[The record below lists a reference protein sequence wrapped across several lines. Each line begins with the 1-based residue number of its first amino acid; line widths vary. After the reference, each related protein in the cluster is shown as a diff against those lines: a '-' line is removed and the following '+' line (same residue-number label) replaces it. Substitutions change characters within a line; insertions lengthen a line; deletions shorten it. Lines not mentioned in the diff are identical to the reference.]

1 MNTNENNISQAG
13 TLTQSGNVAQQTTQ
27 DINTTQ
33 HLNRNIDPTDPRP
46 RVVTNENIGT
56 TQRQFPGLNNPDEL
70 EIDTD
75 EIYDG
80 EPEEPQNE
88 SIDYGFREFSVKK
101 LNYGYVI
108 KAGCHQ
114 FAIESESRLIKVI
127 SEYIKDPSGKEK
139 QWWETKNI

>member
-1 MNTNENNISQAG
+1 MNTNENSISQSG
-13 TLTQSGNVAQQTTQ
+13 TSTQGGNIVQQTTQ
-27 DINTTQ
+27 YTNTTP
-33 HLNRNIDPTDPRP
+33 HLNRPIQPRNP
-46 RVVTNENIGT
+46 RIIAN
-56 TQRQFPGLNNPDEL
+56 

-75 EIYDG
+75 EMIG
-80 EPEEPQNE
+80 EEPCGVPVISENE
-88 SIDYGFREFSVKK
+88 TIDYGFREFSVKK
-101 LNYGYVI
+101 LNYGYII

>member
-33 HLNRNIDPTDPRP
+33 HLNRPIQPRDPRP
-46 RVVTNENIGT
+46 VENEI
-56 TQRQFPGLNNPDEL
+56 

-75 EIYDG
+75 EMIEIGEEPYDG
-80 EPEEPQNE
+80 PVIAENE

>member
-1 MNTNENNISQAG
+1 MNTNENNISQSG
-13 TLTQSGNVAQQTTQ
+13 TLTQGGNVAQQTTQ

-33 HLNRNIDPTDPRP
+33 HLNRPIQPRDPRP
-46 RVVTNENIGT
+46 IAN
-56 TQRQFPGLNNPDEL
+56 

-75 EIYDG
+75 EIYTDEMIEIG
-80 EPEEPQNE
+80 EEPYGVPVISENE
-88 SIDYGFREFSVKK
+88 TIDYGFREFSVKK
-101 LNYGYVI
+101 LNYGYII